1 MSELWYVTVLYQ
13 TTRAGMGLRM
23 GLRVA
28 LLFLVVVCG
37 GGGHDGGVAAAAAA
51 EEACAD
57 APPAAHAKFT
67 CMQYACLGLC
77 EKKLAFLRTSCPAT
91 CGYCKYYLHRIISS
105 SSHSYSSASVDPRR
119 RWSACS
125 ERAGGHP
132 PASACLVPSLPVGGG
147 RERRGGR
154 GSVQAK
160 GSAPGL
166 SSVIYIVI
174 FCFYRVALPS
184 GIRKKS
190 RAPHAHAHSR
200 DTSLQ
205 TVHYSTKYYV

>member
-37 GGGHDGGVAAAAAA
+37 GGGHDGGVAAAAAE

-91 CGYCKYYLHRIISS
+91 CGYCKYYLIA
-105 SSHSYSSASVDPRR
+105 SSHHHRTPIHPRPWTPVVGGPRAPSA
-119 RWSACS
+119 
-125 ERAGGHP
+125 RAAIRLP
-132 PASACLVPSLPVGGG
+132 LPASCLLCQWVVVEREEEAEGACRQKEVRPDC
-147 RERRGGR
+147 RRLLW
-154 GSVQAK
+154 V
-160 GSAPGL
+160 
-166 SSVIYIVI
+166 VI
-174 FCFYRVALPS
+174 FECME
-184 GIRKKS
+184 G
-190 RAPHAHAHSR
+190 
-200 DTSLQ
+200 
-205 TVHYSTKYYV
+205 